1 MAKTSFFSS
10 TGTNPTHVSTIQSSL
25 ASIATSVAATEA
37 ALDSFT
43 DIYLGSKASA
53 PTTDNDG
60 DPLQLGM
67 LYFDTTTNELKV
79 YKNVGWRTL
88 VAEGSLQVANNL
100 SDLQNNTQARKN
112 LLLES
117 NDSSFVIK
125 AENNTGD
132 AIKVDGAIS
141 GTSYKR
147 GSTEI
152 LTSAGQLTNV
162 TLDAGN
168 F

>member
-25 ASIATSVAATEA
+25 ASIATSVAASEA

-43 DIYLGSKASA
+43 DIYLGAKPSL

-60 DPLQLGM
+60 DPLQVGM
-67 LYFDTTTNELKV
+67 LVFLTTSNELQI
-79 YKNVGWRTL
+79 YKSDGWKSLT
-88 VAEGSLQVANNL
+88 AAGSLLVANNL
-100 SDLQNNTQARKN
+100 SDLANNTQARKN

>member
-1 MAKTSFFSS
+1 MLVFLTTS
-10 TGTNPTHVSTIQSSL
+10 
-25 ASIATSVAATEA
+25 
-37 ALDSFT
+37 
-43 DIYLGSKASA
+43 
-53 PTTDNDG
+53 
-60 DPLQLGM
+60 
-67 LYFDTTTNELKV
+67 NELQI
-79 YKNVGWRTL
+79 YKSDGWKSLT
-88 VAEGSLQVANNL
+88 AEGSLLVANNL
-100 SDLQNNTQARKN
+100 ADLANNTQARKN

-125 AENNTGD
+125 AENTTGD

-152 LTSAGQLTNV
+152 LTTAGQLTNV